1 MSAAVSKLRPPVL
14 LVGFWV
20 LWVATVVLVWRQLP
34 SLLSELGLSGLVLAT
49 IWSSYT
55 KRFSL
60 AIFTT
65 LVLLTII
72 IDLLAT
78 GQYIS
83 TGIATALLGVVIFAT
98 GLAFEYLKR
107 PQDWRERL
115 LNWALIALVASESY
129 GFFSFW
135 PISVFN
141 KGVLVLVFFYIV
153 WHYLEQN
160 DGSTKSLVSHF
171 IFSLVIAIVV
181 LGGIIWANFPQLLL
195 F

>member
-1 MSAAVSKLRPPVL
+1 MAPLTSKSRPPVL
-14 LVGFWV
+14 LVAFWV
-20 LWVATVVLVWRQLP
+20 LWIIALSLIWRLLP
-34 SLLSELGLSGLVLAT
+34 SLLSEFALTALVLAT

-65 LVLLTII
+65 LTLLTMS

-83 TGIATALLGVVIFAT
+83 TGLSTALLGVLTLVV
-98 GLAFEYLKR
+98 GLAFEYLR
-107 PQDWRERL
+107 RAQDWKESL
-115 LNWALIALVASESY
+115 LNWILIALVVSESY

-135 PISVFN
+135 PISIFN

-171 IFSLVIAIVV
+171 IFSLLIAIVV